1 MSKNYKRSMLC
12 IGILLAVLGLIS
24 AALGLC
30 TEKGWL
36 MPAAPA
42 WYSVVCF
49 SLAAVALFALL
60 ALLALVFS
68 SKHEKRKTLLVFRL
82 IFSDFLL
89 EKTAAKRV
97 AYIGVVAALCI
108 VSNMFE
114 IKFATTQFSFTL
126 LTSVLAGI
134 LLGGIPGFCAVMLGD
149 GLGYLVNSMGYPY
162 YWWVALSCAAMALI
176 AGAVWKLPIKKK
188 GGVFV
193 KLALICVLTLVL
205 CSAGINSA
213 GMYFIGLDLYM
224 PHDVLELAVERFGGE
239 LNFGVYLVIRFF
251 LLGQIYN
258 SLVNYALLFAIVPLL
273 ERLAHRSAPPV
284 APERGESSASNKEIP

>member
-1 MSKNYKRSMLC
+1 MSKNYKRGMIC
-12 IGILLAVLGLIS
+12 IGIMLAVLGFVS
-24 AALGLC
+24 TALGLC
-30 TEKGWL
+30 TGKGYLTEK
-36 MPAAPA
+36 APG
-42 WYSVVCF
+42 WYSAVCF
-49 SLAAVALFALL
+49 AAAAAALFAELVLL
-60 ALLALVFS
+60 GLVAAS
-68 SKHEKRKTLLVFRL
+68 ERKNAKTLLIFRL
-82 IFSDFLL
+82 IFSDLLL

-134 LLGGIPGFCAVMLGD
+134 LLGPIPGFCAVMLGD

-176 AGAVWKLPIKKK
+176 AGAVWKLPVKKR
-188 GGVFV
+188 GGMFA

-224 PHDVLELAVERFGGE
+224 PHDVLELAAERFGGE

-273 ERLAHRSAPPV
+273 ERLAHRSAPSV
-284 APERGESSASNKEIP
+284 APGEGKNPSAQREIS